1 MNGNG
6 KVTTAEAAE
15 ILGLST
21 ARVLQLGREGR
32 LASVKPDTGYSYLW
46 AREEIEQL
54 AELRRGD
61 RCGCGMVEDV
71 QAGLCWLCRLEER
84 QPWHK
89 RAPAVYAPAVRRG
102 RLLGQGGPGG

>member
-6 KVTTAEAAE
+6 KITTAEAAE

-32 LASVKPDTGYSYLW
+32 LASVKPETGYSYLW

-54 AELRRGD
+54 AEARRGNRC
-61 RCGCGMVEDV
+61 RCGMIEDV
-71 QAGLCWLCRLEER
+71 RGGLCWVCRLEER

-102 RLLGQGGPGG
+102 RLAREG